1 MNLDFNK
8 LTLEQAKLFDSLR
21 HNVVNDYNELS
32 GNMLKDNNGSV
43 EYLLSNV
50 VSRNI
55 YFSKFLYYLQCLKFL
70 SETGLKA
77 EDTIVVTDKIL
88 YDVIKHGT
96 NCSVR
101 LEGKDTV
108 LFSFYRKVG
117 SYLKTCYRFAACY
130 LSKSTERKHKLVE
143 TNDLTLVDS
152 FLHENSEKNG
162 RYIDR
167 YYCQMLDYVEKKD
180 NIFYLLLY
188 LPVPSKKKASVI
200 QKGSATNLIYFFD
213 LLKISDYLY
222 ALSMPF
228 RKLLPKKEY
237 SYCGFDLNPIIKKCS
252 YSGNEYFMYGLLYYR
267 FIRRAKEA
275 GIRIKHVVDWFE
287 NQSYD
292 KGLYLG
298 MKQYYPK
305 STIYG
310 YVGFIADYNASPHII
325 PTKEEYNCGIAPKL
339 IHTCNQWLTNAFEK
353 ISGYAECS
361 AMSSLRA
368 SKIWTLQRKA
378 KGDNMFKILIP
389 LSLNNAETVFK
400 VEYFKIYVAQTQQRV
415 KVILKPH
422 PDTPKA
428 FIDSLLSGIDGIE
441 AVYGNIYDY
450 LVDVDAMVATNSS
463 TIYEALS
470 MGIPVLSLYDSKG
483 VFNCAKPDSI
493 DDEMWIDVPTIEQL
507 DDSIMLVAQKGRAY
521 YNLKGDYLKELF
533 FEPITRVKINNL
545 LRIDDIQDY

>member
-1 MNLDFNK
+1 MNLDFNQ
-8 LTLEQAKLFDSLR
+8 LTPEQTKLFDSLR
-21 HNVVNDYNELS
+21 QNVVNDYNELS
-32 GNMLKDNNGSV
+32 DKMLKDGDGSV

-55 YFSKFLYYLQCLKFL
+55 YFSKFLYYLQCLKL
-70 SETGLKA
+70 VSEIGLKA
-77 EDTIVVTDKIL
+77 EDTIVVTDKTL
-88 YDVIKHGT
+88 YDAIKTGT
-96 NCSVR
+96 NCSVKFER
-101 LEGKDTV
+101 EQVKH
-108 LFSFYRKVG
+108 FSFIRNAG
-117 SYLKTCYRFAACY
+117 SFVRTCFRFAACY
-130 LSKSTERKHKLVE
+130 ISRSSNRKERLIKTDDV
-143 TNDLTLVDS
+143 TLVDS

-162 RYIDR
+162 KYIDR
-167 YYCQMLDYVEKKD
+167 YYCQMLDYAEKKD

-188 LPVPSKKKASVI
+188 LPVPSKKKALMI

-228 RKLLPKKEY
+228 RKLLPKKKY
-237 SYCGFDLNPIIKKCS
+237 DYCGFDLRPVIKKCS

-275 GIRIKHVVDWFE
+275 GIKIKHVVDWFE

-298 MKQYYPK
+298 MKQYYPD

-325 PTKEEYNCGIAPKL
+325 PTKEEYNFGIAPKQ
-339 IHTCNQWLTNAFEK
+339 IHTCNQWLANAFEK
-353 ISGYAECS
+353 ISGYVECS
-361 AMSSLRA
+361 VMSSLRA
-368 SKIWTLQRKA
+368 TKIWTLKRKV
-378 KGDNMFKILIP
+378 KDFDEFKIIIP

-400 VEYFKIYVAQTQQRV
+400 VEYFKTYVAQTQQKV
-415 KVILKPH
+415 KVVLKPH

-450 LVDVDAMVATNSS
+450 LIDVDAMVATNSS

-483 VFNCAKPDSI
+483 IFNCAKPDSV
-493 DDEMWIDVPTIEQL
+493 DDEMWIDVPSLEEL
-507 DDSIMLVAQKGRAY
+507 DNIVTLVAQKGRDY
-521 YNLKGDYLKELF
+521 YNQKGERLKNLF
-533 FEPITRVKINNL
+533 FEPITKEKINQL
-545 LRIDDIQDY
+545 LHINNV